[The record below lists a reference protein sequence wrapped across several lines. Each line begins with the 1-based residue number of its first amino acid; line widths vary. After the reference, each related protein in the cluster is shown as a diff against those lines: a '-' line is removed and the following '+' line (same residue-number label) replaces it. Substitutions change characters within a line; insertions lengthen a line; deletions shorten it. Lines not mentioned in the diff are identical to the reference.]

1 MSSGDLFSQL
11 DMGKRSLSAQQAALS
26 VSGHNVANLNNEA
39 YSRQRAELEQ
49 EHPKHSML
57 GTGVNLGGVGR
68 ITDRFT
74 NLRLIG
80 EQSRLGNLDLREK
93 IMLKL
98 EQIYNEQ
105 QGSGLR
111 ATLNEFWDA
120 WGHVANEPESEL
132 HRSELI
138 TKANL
143 VTRKFGEM
151 SQELAGLRTEL
162 NGRISRDVEEI
173 NQLAL
178 SLAKQNTNVQQTDR
192 SKGEANDIKDER
204 EETLKKLSKLV
215 HLDWFEDENKL
226 IQVSIGN
233 GWPLVAGR
241 RANHI
246 EASLKND
253 ELGMFRLRGV
263 DPQGI
268 SRDVTDE
275 LRGGQ
280 TQELF
285 ELRDKTV
292 LRFQDKL
299 DELAAEVAFKVNQQ
313 HASGTGLNA
322 RYTKLRSSFAL
333 KPDAVGKPL
342 PFLKDGTFRI
352 NVVNEAN
359 EVLEGYEVKVKA
371 GEDSVRDVVNRINE
385 AVGDPNILKAALNDD
400 GTVTIESTGPYPFI
414 IGGDDTDFAVM
425 MGFNNFFEVLHGA
438 RDIAVNPRLARE
450 PNFIAAG
457 KGLVPGDNSVA
468 LAIHALQFQPT
479 MLDDSITF
487 DEFHNGVTAELGL
500 IVQRSQ
506 TEKRNQELIVD
517 QFQRLRNEV
526 SSVSMDEEVADMVQ
540 HQRGFDA
547 AAKFITTVDDMTK
560 TIIDM

>member
-1 MSSGDLFSQL
+1 
-11 DMGKRSLSAQQAALS
+11 
-26 VSGHNVANLNNEA
+26 
-39 YSRQRAELEQ
+39 
-49 EHPKHSML
+49 
-57 GTGVNLGGVGR
+57 VNLGGVER
-68 ITDRFT
+68 VADRFT

-80 EQSRLGNLDLREK
+80 EQSRLGNLDAREK
-93 IMLKL
+93 IMVKL
-98 EQIYNEQ
+98 EQIYNETE
-105 QGSGLR
+105 GSGLR

-132 HRSELI
+132 NRSELI

-143 VTRKFGEM
+143 VSRKFGEM
-151 SQELAGLRTEL
+151 SRELSNLRTEL

-173 NQLAL
+173 NQLAK
-178 SLAKQNTNVQQTDR
+178 SLAQQNTNVQQTDR

-204 EETLKKLSKLV
+204 EETLKKISKLV
-215 HLDWFEDENKL
+215 HIDWFEDENKL
-226 IQVSIGN
+226 IQVTLGN

-241 RANHI
+241 RANHL

-313 HASGTGLNA
+313 HSSGTGINA
-322 RYTKLRSSFAL
+322 RYTTLRSSFAL
-333 KPDAVGKPL
+333 KPDAIGKPL
-342 PFLKDGTFRI
+342 PFLKDGTFR
-352 NVVNEAN
+352 VDMVNESNAL
-359 EVLEGYEVKVKA
+359 LESYEVKVKA
-371 GEDSVRDVVNRINE
+371 GEDTVRDVVARINE
-385 AVGDPNILKAALNDD
+385 AVGDKGIFAASVNDD
-400 GTVTIESTGPYPFI
+400 GTVSLESTGPYPFI
-414 IGGDDTDFAVM
+414 IGSDDTDFAVM

-438 RDIAVNPRLARE
+438 RDIAVNPRLVRE

-479 MLDDSITF
+479 MLDGSVTF

-547 AAKFITTVDDMTK
+547 AAKFVTTVDDMTK
-560 TIIDM
+560 TIIQM